1 MGKHIL
7 CLIINSLFCSTLLL
21 AEQQVVPWQDPQ
33 VCGIN
38 REPACAHFIPFSSE
52 EKALANDLQSN
63 ERRMSLDGT
72 WKFLYSRNVD
82 ECPKDFFNE
91 KFNVRKWK
99 SIQVPGSWELQGFDA
114 PIYTDVKYPFPADP
128 PFVPSDYNPV
138 GIYVREFIV
147 PVSFQEMDVFLD
159 FEGVESAFYCWVN
172 GKLVG
177 YGEDSRLPSHFDV
190 TSFLRPGKNKIAVQ
204 VFRYSDGSY
213 LEGQDYWKYSG
224 IERSVYLVARP
235 TCRVKDFKISAPLNK
250 DYRDGDFQ
258 LGVTMKLSDNSIGN
272 RLQLKLMDGNELL
285 YADQKT
291 VTSPSDTLFNFKHL
305 VPNVKAWSA
314 ETPYLYTMLVSVTD
328 KEGKMLETFRHRV
341 GFRTIEMR
349 NGQFLVNNV
358 PILIKGVNRQE
369 HDPLH
374 GRTLTLETML
384 KDVKMMKQFNINAVR
399 CSHYPN
405 RPEWYE
411 LCEEYGLYMIDEAN
425 IESHGMEYH
434 EDGTLADNP
443 DWEHAFMERMKRMV
457 MRDRNFT
464 AIITWS
470 LGNESGYGKH
480 FETLYHWTKGFDP
493 SRPVQYEGARR
504 EGLSDIYCPMYPR
517 IWWLREFV
525 NERKA
530 RPLIMCEYA
539 HSMGNSTGNLQDYW
553 DLIYKYDNLQGGFIW
568 DWVDQT
574 FAEKDREGHPIWAY
588 GGDMGYVGVPNDSNF
603 CANGLVAADRSLH
616 PHIWEVKKVYQY
628 VHCEPVPFADN
639 KLLVTNRHD
648 FIDLSGYYM
657 RWTIEADGE
666 EVQTG
671 EIDFPVIPPHSHME
685 MTVPFRKIKPDSREY
700 FLKVETLLK
709 NDKPHVSKDF
719 IVAMDQ
725 WQLPVERQEGVKMVT
740 HEPIVVSRQENGLK
754 IGNKEFDV
762 EFSAVSGEMISLKY
776 KGEEML
782 LAGLQPNFWRPS
794 IDNDVP
800 SGLLSRCIGWKEPMK
815 NSKLLKLD
823 MQVEP
828 DSSLVIVVAD
838 YYLQEQESVIQMT
851 YHILGNGIIKVE
863 MTFTPGN
870 KPLSEMPRFGMRM
883 ILTKEYDRMS
893 WLGRGPHENYA
904 DRKMSAAVG
913 VYQSGVWEQYHPYVR
928 AQETAN
934 KCDTRWFSL
943 CNTEGEGLLFVGT
956 EPLSVSAW
964 NFMQD
969 DINYVPFEIERRH
982 GGSIKKRDLVWV
994 NIDLL
999 QMGVGGDNSWGAQV
1013 HPEYTITPL
1022 PRKYSFVIQPVDTS
1036 ESISKQARQIWF

>member
-1 MGKHIL
+1 MRKHIL
-7 CLIINSLFCSTLLL
+7 CLIIDGLFCFTPLL
-21 AEQQVVPWQDPQ
+21 AEQQVPWQDPQ
-33 VCGIN
+33 VCAIN
-38 REPACAHFIPFSSE
+38 REPACAHFVPFSSE
-52 EKALANDLQSN
+52 EKALSSDLQSN

-72 WKFLYSRNVD
+72 WKFLYSRNV
-82 ECPKDFFNE
+82 EACPERFFNV
-91 KFNVRKWK
+91 NYDVRKWK
-99 SIQVPGSWELQGFDA
+99 NIQVPGSWELQGFDA
-114 PIYTDVKYPFPADP
+114 PIYTDVKYPFPANP

-138 GIYVREFIV
+138 GIYAREFTV
-147 PVSFQEMDVFLD
+147 PASFRGMDVFLD

-172 GKLVG
+172 GQLAG
-177 YGEDSRLPSHFDV
+177 YGEDSRLPSHFNV
-190 TSFLRPGKNKIAVQ
+190 TSLLRSGRNKIVVQ

-235 TCRVKDFKISAPLNK
+235 TCRVKDFKMSAPLSK
-250 DYRDGDFQ
+250 DYKDGDFQ
-258 LGVTMKLSDNSIGN
+258 IGITMNLSDGSVGN
-272 RLQLKLMDGNELL
+272 RLQLKLMDGNKVL
-285 YADQKT
+285 YAEQKT
-291 VTSPSDTLFNFKHL
+291 VASSTDTLFDFKHI
-305 VPNVKAWSA
+305 VPNVKPWSA

-328 KEGKMLETFRHRV
+328 REGKTLEAFRHRV
-341 GFRTIEMR
+341 GFRTVEMR
-349 NGQFLVNNV
+349 NGQLLVNNV

-369 HDPLH
+369 HDPHH
-374 GRTLTLETML
+374 GRTLALETML
-384 KDVKMMKQFNINAVR
+384 QDVKMMKQFNINAVR

-443 DWEHAFMERMKRMV
+443 DWEHPFMERMERMV

-464 AIITWS
+464 AVVIWS

-493 SRPVQYEGARR
+493 TRPVQYEGARR
-504 EGLSDIYCPMYPR
+504 EGLSDIYCPMYAR

-525 NERKA
+525 NERKS

-574 FAEKDREGHPIWAY
+574 FAVKDEKGNPIWGY
-588 GGDMGYVGVPNDSNF
+588 GGDMGYAGVPNDSNF

-628 VHCEPVPFADN
+628 VHCEPVPFTVN
-639 KLLVTNRHD
+639 KLTAANRHD
-648 FIDLSGYYM
+648 FIDLSDYYM
-657 RWTIEADGE
+657 RWTVEADGE
-666 EVQTG
+666 EVQSG
-671 EIDFPVIPPHSHME
+671 QIEFPAVPPHACAE
-685 MTVPFRKIKPDSREY
+685 IAIPFREIKPDSREY

-709 NDKPHVSKDF
+709 QENAYAPKDF
-719 IVAMDQ
+719 VVAMDQ
-725 WQLPVERQEGVKMVT
+725 WQLPIERKEESKTMVREPVKT
-740 HEPIVVSRQENGLK
+740 ARLGDELQ
-754 IGNKEFDV
+754 IGNKSFNV
-762 EFSAVSGEMISLKY
+762 VFSTASGEMTSFKY
-776 KGEEML
+776 KGKELL
-782 LAGLQPNFWRPS
+782 LAGLKPNFWRPPT
-794 IDNDVP
+794 DNDVP
-800 SGLLSRCIGWKEPMK
+800 SGLLSRCLEWKEPME
-815 NSKLLKLD
+815 SARLLKLD
-823 MQVEP
+823 VHAGP
-828 DSSLVIVVAD
+828 DSSSVVVSAG
-838 YYLQEQESVIQMT
+838 YHLQETESSIQIT
-851 YHILGNGIIKVE
+851 YHILGNGVMKVE
-863 MTFTPGN
+863 MAFTPGS

-883 ILTKEYDRMS
+883 VLAKEYDCMS

-904 DRKMSAAVG
+904 DRKTSAAVG
-913 VYQSGVWEQYHPYVR
+913 LYRSGVWEQYHPYVR

-943 CNTEGEGLLFVGT
+943 CNKEGEGLLFVGT

-964 NFMQD
+964 NFVQD
-969 DINYVPFEIERRH
+969 DIGYVPFATERRH
-982 GGSIKKRDLVWV
+982 GGSIQKKELVWV
-994 NIDLL
+994 NVDML

-1022 PRKYSFVIQPVDTS
+1022 PRKYSFVIQPVDIA
-1036 ESISKQARQIWF
+1036 ESISRQARRVWF

>member
-1 MGKHIL
+1 MGKYVL
-7 CLIINSLFCSTLLL
+7 CFIISLLCSAHLL
-21 AEQQVVPWQDPQ
+21 AEQQVVPWQNPQ

-38 REPACAHFIPFSSE
+38 REPAYAHFIPFSSE

-72 WKFLYSRNVD
+72 WKFLYSRNVN
-82 ECPKDFFNE
+82 ECPKDFFLE
-91 KFNVRKWK
+91 KFNIRKWK
-99 SIQVPGSWELQGFDA
+99 NIQVPGSWELQGFDA
-114 PIYTDVKYPFPADP
+114 LIYTDVKYPFPANP

-138 GIYVREFIV
+138 GIYIREFVV
-147 PVSFQEMDVFLD
+147 PTSFRDMDVFLD

-172 GKLVG
+172 GNLVG
-177 YGEDSRLPSHFDV
+177 YGEDSRLPSRFDV
-190 TSFLRPGKNKIAVQ
+190 TSFLRPGKNKIVVQ

-235 TCRVKDFKISAPLNK
+235 TCRVKDFKVSASLSK

-258 LGVTMKLSDNSIGN
+258 LGIAVNLSDNSIGN
-272 RLQLKLMDGNELL
+272 RLQLKLMDGNNLL
-285 YADQKT
+285 YTDQKT
-291 VTSPSDTLFNFKHL
+291 VISSFDTLFNFKYL

-314 ETPYLYTMLVSVTD
+314 ETPYLYTMLVNVTD

-341 GFRTIEMR
+341 GFRTVEMR
-349 NGQFLVNNV
+349 NGQLLVNNV

-369 HDPLH
+369 HDPFH
-374 GRTLTLETML
+374 GRTLTLESML
-384 KDVKMMKQFNINAVR
+384 KDVKMMKRFNINAVR

-434 EDGTLADNP
+434 EDGTLADYP
-443 DWEHAFMERMKRMV
+443 EWEHAFMERMKRMV

-480 FETLYHWTKGFDP
+480 FETLYRWTKDFDP

-574 FAEKDREGHPIWAY
+574 FAEKDQEGHSIWAY

-666 EVQTG
+666 EIQTG
-671 EIDFPVIPPHSHME
+671 EFDFPVIPPHSQME
-685 MTVPFRKIKPDSREY
+685 IVVPFRKIEPDSREY

-709 NDKPHVSKDF
+709 NDKPYASRDF
-719 IVAMDQ
+719 VVAMDQ
-725 WQLPVERQEGVKMVT
+725 WQLPVERQEGARMSVR
-740 HEPIVVSRQENGLK
+740 EPIVASRQDNGVK
-754 IGNKEFDV
+754 IGNKDFNV
-762 EFSAVSGEMISLKY
+762 EFSAVSGEMISLMY

-794 IDNDVP
+794 TDNDVP
-800 SGLLSRCIGWKEPMK
+800 SGLLSRSISWKEPMK

-838 YYLQEQESVIQMT
+838 YYLQEQESMIQMT

-863 MTFTPGN
+863 MAFTPGN
-870 KPLSEMPRFGMRM
+870 KPLPEIPRFGMRM

-904 DRKMSAAVG
+904 DRKMSAAIG
-913 VYQSGVWEQYHPYVR
+913 VYQSSVWEQYHPYVR

-943 CNTEGEGLLFVGT
+943 CNAEGEGLLFVGT

-969 DINYVPFEIERRH
+969 DISYVPFDIERRH
-982 GGSIKKRDLVWV
+982 GGSIRKKDLVWV

-1022 PRKYSFVIQPVDTS
+1022 PRKYSFVILPVDVS
-1036 ESISKQARQIWF
+1036 ENIGKQARQMWF